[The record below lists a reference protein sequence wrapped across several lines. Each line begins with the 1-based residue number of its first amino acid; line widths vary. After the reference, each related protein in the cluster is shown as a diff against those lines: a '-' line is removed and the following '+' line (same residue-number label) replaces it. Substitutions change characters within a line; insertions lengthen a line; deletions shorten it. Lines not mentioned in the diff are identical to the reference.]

1 MKSWRADLHYNPAD
15 ILVRDKEVA
24 FLEVL
29 WVASVC
35 HVREGQRKTSL
46 HPKVFPAT
54 SRGEDVVTVG
64 GPGSLRGP
72 SFLDSQDL
80 DALL

>member
-24 FLEVL
+24 FLKVP
-29 WVASVC
+29 WAASAC
-35 HVREGQRKTSL
+35 QIREGQRKAGL
-46 HPKVFPAT
+46 NPKVFPVT

-64 GPGSLRGP
+64 GL
-72 SFLDSQDL
+72 
-80 DALL
+80 